1 MDPPLRARAAANTR
15 GTAGRF
21 RDAASTLA
29 TVAEIVFIRHAES
42 QWNAKRLWQ
51 GQADPPLSAR
61 GREQA
66 HALAARLAGQGLR
79 ALVTSDL
86 LRARETAAILAERLS
101 ISVELEAGL
110 RELDVGRWSGHSHAE
125 IAERWPEELARFRAG
140 DAQLRPGGGEP
151 RARFRERVATA
162 LAGVASSGAG
172 TVGVV
177 AHLGVLRSLRPGAEL
192 ANADFLVL
200 DSALTQDDGTDYPGA
215 QGPEL

>member
-42 QWNAKRLWQ
+42 QWNARRLWQ

-66 HALAARLAGQGLR
+66 HGLAARLAGHGLR
-79 ALVTSDL
+79 ALITSDL
-86 LRARETAAILAERLS
+86 LRARETAEILAERLS
-101 ISVELEAGL
+101 LSVELESGL

-140 DAQLRPGGGEP
+140 DEELRPGGGEC
-151 RARFRERVATA
+151 RASFRTRVAAA
-162 LAGVASSGAG
+162 LARVAGLEAG
-172 TVGVV
+172 SVGVV
-177 AHLGVLRSLRPGAEL
+177 AHLGVLRSLRPGVEL
-192 ANADFLVL
+192 ANAEFLML
-200 DSALTQDDGTDYPGA
+200 GSKLTPEDGTDYPDV
-215 QGPEL
+215 QDPEL